1 MLETVVLVIAGLV
14 NLILGGI
21 AFLLWQAIQS
31 VKETIAAESEARQAA
46 ERRLA
51 SEIQKIEHQVT
62 QNDHHTHET
71 YLRKD
76 DYREDASEMKAM
88 LRQIIGKL
96 DEKADKR

>member
-1 MLETVVLVIAGLV
+1 MLETVVLAIAGLV
-14 NLILGGI
+14 NLVLGGI

-51 SEIQKIEHQVT
+51 GEISKIEQQVNA
-62 QNDHHTHET
+62 NDHHSTET
-71 YLRKD
+71 FLRKD
-76 DYREDASEMKAM
+76 DYREDATEMKAM
-88 LRQIIGKL
+88 LRQILGKL